1 MATPVLTLTD
11 RGLYCAAGDFF
22 VDPWRPVDR
31 ALITHAHADHARPG
45 HRRYLCTDACMPVMR
60 HRLGDIACETVRYGE
75 TRRIGDALVS
85 FHPAGH
91 VPGSAQIRVEVGGE
105 VWVVSGDYKT
115 EPDGLCEAFAPVRC
129 HTFISECTFGLPVF
143 RWQPQAVVAE
153 QINGWWA
160 ANAAEG
166 RVSLLA
172 AYSLGKAQRLLHL
185 LDPAIGPI
193 LTHAAVENTNA
204 VLRAQGLGLPD
215 TIRIT
220 PDLDRKANA
229 GALIVAP
236 PAVLGS
242 PWARRFGPL
251 STGFA
256 SGWMQMRGVRR
267 RRAADRGFVISDH
280 ADWAG
285 LLEAIKATGA
295 ETLYLTHGYTE
306 IFTRYLRESG
316 HDAHVLATEYGG
328 EDADDTAPTGDAA

>member
-1 MATPVLTLTD
+1 M
-11 RGLYCAAGDFF
+11 
-22 VDPWRPVDR
+22 
-31 ALITHAHADHARPG
+31 I
-45 HRRYLCTDACMPVMR
+45 
-60 HRLGDIACETVRYGE
+60 
-75 TRRIGDALVS
+75 
-85 FHPAGH
+85 
-91 VPGSAQIRVEVGGE
+91 
-105 VWVVSGDYKT
+105 
-115 EPDGLCEAFAPVRC
+115 
-129 HTFISECTFGLPVF
+129 
-143 RWQPQAVVAE
+143 
-153 QINGWWA
+153 
-160 ANAAEG
+160 
-166 RVSLLA
+166 
-172 AYSLGKAQRLLHL
+172 QRLLHL

-204 VLRAQGLGLPD
+204 VLRAQGLPLPD
-215 TIRIT
+215 TLRIT
-220 PDLDRKANA
+220 PDLDRKANP

-242 PWARRFGPL
+242 AWARRFGPL

-328 EDADDTAPTGDAA
+328 EDADDTAETGDAA

>member
-91 VPGSAQIRVEVGGE
+91 VPGSAQIRVEVAGE

-220 PDLDRKANA
+220 PDLDRKANP

-328 EDADDTAPTGDAA
+328 EDADDTAATGDAA